1 MTAERSPKNTDH
13 LLHVLFREQQRAR
26 FISDD
31 AINNISKSLNLPR
44 AQVESVVEFYT
55 FFHRKPRGRFDILF
69 SNCTSCGDTKLL
81 KSLCEKLNVKPG
93 RIRSDGLVSVDQT
106 SCIGM
111 CDHGASL
118 LLNNCLTITSLT
130 TERIDQIVKLIE
142 SDTAIQAWPRQWF
155 YIGDNIH
162 KKGLLL
168 TEPFKSGSALKAII
182 KRSSIEVIDEIIAS
196 GLKGRGGAG
205 FSTGLKWKLCREAVG
220 DTHYVI
226 CNADEGEPGTFKD
239 RVLLNSYADL
249 VFEGM
254 TISAYAI
261 GAKQGF
267 LYLRGEYRYLLDT
280 LNATLQRRRET
291 GLLGNNILGQDFDFD
306 ISIVVGAGAYVCGEE
321 SALIESLEEKRG
333 IPRIRPPFPVT
344 QGYLGQPT
352 AVNNVE
358 TLAATAKIIL
368 HGDHWFES
376 HGTSQSKGS
385 KLLSVSGNC
394 ARPGIYEYDFGVSLQ
409 EVLND
414 VGAENVQAVQIGGP
428 AGRLLK
434 PDHFNRS
441 ISFEDLSTG
450 GSLMIFAKHR
460 DMLTVI
466 HNFSLFFAH
475 ESCGFCTP
483 CRVGTRL
490 LEKNMSKLCS
500 GRSTA
505 YDIDEIRHL
514 SALVS
519 QYSHCGLGTSA
530 ANPIMDGLKNFPN
543 AFEKRLLNRE
553 MEPEFDLDSELS
565 EARLMTN
572 RDDPGAHL

>member
-1 MTAERSPKNTDH
+1 MSIKYPYNPTNH
-13 LLHVLFREQQRAR
+13 LLHVLFEEQQRAH
-26 FISDD
+26 FISNN
-31 AINNISKSLNLPR
+31 AIQNISKSLNLPH
-44 AQVESVVEFYT
+44 AQVEGVVEFYA
-55 FFHRKPRGRFDILF
+55 FFHREPRGQFDILF
-69 SNCTSCGDTKLL
+69 SNCTSCGDAWLRQR
-81 KSLCEKLNVKPG
+81 LCDKLNVKLG
-93 RIRSDGLVSVDQT
+93 ETRSDGLVSIDQT

-118 LLNNCLTITSLT
+118 LLNNSLTITSLT
-130 TERIDQIVKLIE
+130 AKRIDQIVKLVE
-142 SDTAIQAWPRQWF
+142 SSTALQEWPKHWF
-155 YIGDNIH
+155 DISDNVH
-162 KKGLLL
+162 KRGLLL
-168 TEPFKSGSALKAII
+168 TEPFQPGSALKVM
-182 KRSSIEVIDEIIAS
+182 IEHNPPEILNEIIVS

-205 FSTGLKWKLCREAVG
+205 FSTGLKWKLCREAIG
-220 DTHYVI
+220 DAHYVI

-254 TISAYAI
+254 TICAYVI

-280 LNATLQRRRET
+280 LNATLQKRRET
-291 GLLGNNILGQDFDFD
+291 GLLGGNILGQGFDFD
-306 ISIVVGAGAYVCGEE
+306 ISIIVGAGAYICGEE

-344 QGYLGQPT
+344 QGYKEQPT
-352 AVNNVE
+352 VVNNVE
-358 TLAATAKIIL
+358 TLATVAKIVL
-368 HGDHWFES
+368 HGHHWFES
-376 HGTSQSKGS
+376 HGTNRSKGS

-414 VGAENVQAVQIGGP
+414 VGAENVQAVQVGGP
-428 AGRLLK
+428 SGRLLG
-434 PDHFNRS
+434 PDHFNHL
-441 ISFEDLSTG
+441 ISFEGLSTG

-460 DMLTVI
+460 DILALI
-466 HNFSLFFAH
+466 HNFSHFFAH

-490 LEKNMSKLCS
+490 LENSMSKLCN
-500 GRSTA
+500 GHSTA
-505 YDIDEIRHL
+505 YDIDEIKHI

-519 QYSHCGLGTSA
+519 QYSHCGLGVSA
-530 ANPIMDGLKNFPN
+530 AHPILDGLKYFQKS
-543 AFEKRLLNRE
+543 FEEKILKKE

-565 EARLMTN
+565 EARAITD